1 MSPAIQK
8 EQEITKQSLE
18 KCRIPIKDD
27 DDEAVSE
34 ETIAEAKSLINKNYG
49 FSLGFGFKI
58 R

>member
-34 ETIAEAKSLINKNYG
+34 ETIAEALINKNYG